1 MNFQIAL
8 ATILI
13 SLTFGCVKNSKPEF
27 EKEKCRL
34 IEVGKQVLKDNSIT
48 PEKYPEIEVRSS
60 NESWII
66 FFSEPSP
73 HPPGTDLT
81 VYISKKDGTSSLIK
95 GE

>member
-1 MNFQIAL
+1 MKFQIAFT
-8 ATILI
+8 AILI
-13 SLTFGCVKNSKPEF
+13 YLNFGCVKNSKPEF
-27 EKEKCRL
+27 ENERHRL

-48 PEKYPEIEVRSS
+48 PENYPEIEVRSS

-66 FFSEPSP
+66 FFSERSP

-81 VYISKKDGTSSLIK
+81 VYISKKDGTVSLIK